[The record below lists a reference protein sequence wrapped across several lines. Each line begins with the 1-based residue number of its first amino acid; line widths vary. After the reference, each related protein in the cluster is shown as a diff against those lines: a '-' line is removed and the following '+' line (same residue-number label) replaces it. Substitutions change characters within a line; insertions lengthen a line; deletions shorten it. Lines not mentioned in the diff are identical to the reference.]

1 VVKKKHN
8 GVPKKPHTP
17 EEQVAWASGM
27 LLRCTQDAEGVVSM
41 LRAAMGALDLATKPG
56 VTIVPAPRQLTA
68 EERERERYGDFD
80 GMADVLM
87 DLLRLNAEARVVVLR
102 RVADQLSLQARFARG
117 QAAARPSSQHGIED
131 PYKGYLPELRDRTGG

>member
-1 VVKKKHN
+1 MPTVTTS
-8 GVPKKPHTP
+8 PI
-17 EEQVAWASGM
+17 
-27 LLRCTQDAEGVVSM
+27 
-41 LRAAMGALDLATKPG
+41 
-56 VTIVPAPRQLTA
+56 TIVPAPRQLTA